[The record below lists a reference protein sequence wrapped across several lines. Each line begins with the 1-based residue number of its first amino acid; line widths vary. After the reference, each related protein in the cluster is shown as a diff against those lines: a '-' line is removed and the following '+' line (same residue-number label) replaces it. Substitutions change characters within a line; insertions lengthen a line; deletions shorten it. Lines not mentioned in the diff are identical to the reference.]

1 MRAYLARVPVSEAD
15 LAMSLHRLVH
25 PTVHAM
31 GFVVPGRRAVAESNT
46 RAGVRGEG
54 EGKGEGEGGR
64 G

>member
-1 MRAYLARVPVSEAD
+1 MSEAD

-25 PTVHAM
+25 PTIHAM